1 MFLEIQRGISKIERR
16 FRICHRFFE
25 MFRPGYVN
33 ALGRKNRPCRPL
45 HKETRRRIVDRY
57 LTGQGPKAIST
68 AARATPGA
76 VYSLFIVS
84 FDIMKRS
91 IHVRRSV
98 TGDEVIL
105 LNFQTTLHVES
116 IELFKQAKPRIYGW
130 ENRERLL
137 SSRLCNRRSTGHQSV
152 I

>member
-33 ALGRKNRPCRPL
+33 ASGRKNRPCRPH
-45 HKETRRRIVDRY
+45 HKETRRRIIDRY
-57 LTGQGPKAIST
+57 LTGEGPKAIST

-76 VYSLFIVS
+76 VYCIS
-84 FDIMKRS
+84 FDIIKRS
-91 IHVRRSV
+91 VHVRRSV
-98 TGDEVIL
+98 KGDEVIL
-105 LNFQTTLHVES
+105 LKFQTTLHVES
-116 IELFKQAKPRIYGW
+116 IELFKLAKPRIYGW